1 MAGTDRE
8 SEAVADGIHAESNN
22 TECSIPILDLRDP
35 DAAPKLAAMCRDVG
49 FFYLEGHGLSPD
61 YIDSVFE
68 ASKGLF
74 ELPLEEK
81 TKLSDKVTS
90 RGYTAMQEEKLDP
103 PNQKEGDTKEGYYI
117 GREIPVEDP
126 RYNPA
131 KLRGPNQWPEV
142 SELPNFRP
150 VMEDYHSRATA
161 LAMRVV
167 QLIAVGLGLEESYFD
182 SDFGERCVRQ
192 WFAMIDHSVPQQA
205 ARLAYFR
212 GIGAIVDSDAFMVVP
227 SAAVSVAVSAAVA
240 VSFYAPRLND
250 IAHSIA

>member
-212 GIGAIVDSDAFMVVP
+212 GMRRHC
-227 SAAVSVAVSAAVA
+227 
-240 VSFYAPRLND
+240 RL
-250 IAHSIA
+250 